1 MCRRSAMAL
10 KVTWVATLC
19 ISTGPWGGPGQG
31 CLEGWLPEC
40 TEPPAGAAVGPGG
53 VPTAEPVLEHPP
65 TPSQESTGR
74 RHRASTPRAAV
85 PLFLLPPAP

>member
-1 MCRRSAMAL
+1 MGCPWEAWPCVQTISDGSEGHLGGHTLHFYWPSGWARS
-10 KVTWVATLC
+10 
-19 ISTGPWGGPGQG
+19 
-31 CLEGWLPEC
+31 
-40 TEPPAGAAVGPGG
+40 EPPAGAAVGPGG